1 MTAQAGST
9 HGPILVV
16 NPNSDTGVTAAL
28 SRAVAPFRLG
38 GGPPIEVVTI
48 AEGPL
53 GIVTQRDVAEAG
65 LRVAD
70 LAAARPDASAIV
82 IACYSQPG
90 LDLLRAETRR
100 PVVGMQD
107 GGVLA
112 ALGLADRFGVIAV
125 AEGSIP
131 RHLAH
136 LARMGVMGRL
146 AGEVAPARPITV
158 AQSGDPAA
166 SFELLREAGMR
177 LKLRGAGAVVLGCAG
192 MSPQRGM
199 LEQALDIPV
208 VDAVQAAVAQALGR
222 VLAGIDV
229 GRPPHPHDDPP
240 PLRRAT
246 RRGSG
251 GDGPRADASR
261 RCPSEA
267 RAPARP
273 SARRPTA
280 PTSGAI

>member
-1 MTAQAGST
+1 MTAQPEAAF
-9 HGPILVV
+9 GPILVV
-16 NPNSDTGVTAAL
+16 NPNSDTGVSEAL
-28 SRAVAPFRLG
+28 SRAVARFRLG
-38 GGPPIEVVTI
+38 GGPAIEVLTI
-48 AEGPL
+48 AESPL
-53 GIVTQRDVAEAG
+53 GIITQRDVAEAG

-70 LAAARPDASAIV
+70 LAAARPDASAVV

-112 ALGLADRFGVIAV
+112 AMGLADRFGVIAV

-136 LARMGVMGRL
+136 LGRMGVLGRL

-166 SFELLREAGMR
+166 SFELLRDAGLR
-177 LKLRGAGAVVLGCAG
+177 LKRMGAGAIVLGCAG
-192 MSPQRGM
+192 MSPQRGL
-199 LEQALDIPV
+199 LEEALDVPV

-222 VLAGIDV
+222 VLAG
-229 GRPPHPHDDPP
+229 DP
-240 PLRRAT
+240 
-246 RRGSG
+246 
-251 GDGPRADASR
+251 
-261 RCPSEA
+261 
-267 RAPARP
+267 
-273 SARRPTA
+273 
-280 PTSGAI
+280 